1 MATNYNASIVRSSLV
16 MYYDMNNTR
25 KSWLGAPVTNYIAN
39 PYASYNGSAFVN
51 FGYNYPN
58 LGATYTYVT
67 GVNNPINSPGVL
79 EYYTGTTG
87 YKYFSI
93 DSQTLPTTGTYTFSY
108 YARLKVSGSA
118 SNKPIDNQ
126 LWRAN
131 GSDRSVTGDWNPTF
145 TSDWVRYSTTG
156 PAEASTI
163 LQYFPAH
170 SGTIIGGYTIQYCG
184 FQLELGSV
192 ATPFV
197 VGTRSNTQAIV
208 DLAGNNT
215 LTATSLTYN
224 SDNTFSFNGTS
235 GYIACGNLGTFY
247 PQGTV
252 SFWMN
257 SAAIAS
263 YPNPFATHFQG
274 GNAGFRFEG
283 RSDGNFGMVVGND
296 AGTYTSHT
304 FISSGMQANTW
315 YNITLTWIVGSNI
328 AVGYLNGVQVFNEA
342 QTYWATTMPSVTI
355 GNGFSASRY
364 WNGKISAT
372 QIYNRS
378 LSATEVAQNFNALRG
393 RYGI

>member
-16 MYYDMNNTR
+16 MYYDMNNTQ
-25 KSWLGAPVTNYIAN
+25 KSWLGAPTTNLT
-39 PYASYNGSAFVN
+39 
-51 FGYNYPN
+51 PN
-58 LGATYTYVT
+58 LGIVAIASSHTITYVGVENGWKKYSIDGTWTSGTYPYSIGVDSVTFTGGVTYTTGIYIKTNVPTKFAALFTGMNYVNQPM
-67 GVNNPINSPGVL
+67 NNAGTSFSITQSDGSIFVGRSGFQ
-79 EYYTGTTG
+79 YTSTTVQTG
-87 YKYFSI
+87 YLV
-93 DSQTLPTTGTYTFSY
+93 SQPV
-108 YARLKVSGSA
+108 VSQVFNGATDFIYIKQGQIEVGS
-118 SNKPIDNQ
+118 
-126 LWRAN
+126 
-131 GSDRSVTGDWNPTF
+131 F
-145 TSDWVRYSTTG
+145 
-156 PAEASTI
+156 
-163 LQYFPAH
+163 
-170 SGTIIGGYTIQYCG
+170 
-184 FQLELGSV
+184 

-197 VGTRSNTQAIV
+197 AGTRSNTQAIV

-235 GYIACGNLGTFY
+235 DYIACGNLGTFY

-283 RSDGNFGMVVGND
+283 RSDGNFTMVVGND
-296 AGTYTSHT
+296 AGTYTAHT

-315 YNITLTWIVGSNI
+315 YNITFVWNVPSNNV
-328 AVGYLNGVQVFNEA
+328 VGYLNGVQVFNES
-342 QTYWATTMPSVTI
+342 QTYWATTMPGVTI
-355 GNGFSASRY
+355 GNGFSSSRY